1 MTQTYLWR
9 LEMKSERRR
18 RLMMISMRRGL
29 RVPRGFTLIEM
40 LVVIV
45 IIAILAAIAIPT
57 YLMYRANA
65 QDTAAVSLVRNGF
78 TVAQTALAELGSYQG
93 VSEELLEG
101 IENNIDWIESPADIV
116 TVSGTPAISDATEAR
131 VDRGQI
137 AFFVESRWRM
147 DLASMSESEN
157 WFGMQIDAVNQFDTG
172 YIKVKVIDGSAEEG
186 W

>member
-1 MTQTYLWR
+1 MG
-9 LEMKSERRR
+9 ERRR
-18 RLMMISMRRGL
+18 GVTSIFLRRGMRL
-29 RVPRGFTLIEM
+29 PRGFTLIEM
-40 LVVIV
+40 LVVII

-57 YLMYRANA
+57 YLMYRSNA

-78 TVAQTALAELGSYQG
+78 TVVQTALAELGTYEG
-93 VSEELLEG
+93 VTEEMLEG
-101 IENNIDWIESPADIV
+101 IENNIDWIESPEDIV
-116 TVSGTPAISDATEAR
+116 TVSGAPAISDATLAR
-131 VDRGQI
+131 VDQGQI

-157 WFGMQIDAVNQFDTG
+157 WFGMQIDAVNQLETG